1 MREWKNGERGNE
13 GTRKGGNER
22 ARVQGS
28 EGARE
33 RESEA
38 RDRGNDGEKE
48 RVIGRES
55 VGAIYQTYP

>member
-1 MREWKNGERGNE
+1 MREQGKE
-13 GTRKGGNER
+13 GTRERGCKGARER
-22 ARVQGS
+22 GS
-28 EGARE
+28 ERSRE